1 MTNRN
6 ALLGRAKP
14 SEKLTREEIAALDKA
29 TVPPVPPPK
38 PSGKNGGGP
47 QRMVR
52 RDLLKFRWS
61 LECPGC
67 GFKVTGDGQPQP
79 GQSVWRGAA
88 AAKWSWSWAAGDAA
102 GNPEYVNPEALMIE
116 PEVLKELRIIVAKVA
131 HADQASGRVPAHV
144 LQAKVKVRE
153 ELVSAVREKYEAYLA
168 TAN

>member
-1 MTNRN
+1 MLLVPRYPGTVAIRGAVRACRRVDVRAVTRTKPGETETRGNMTNRN
-6 ALLGRAKP
+6 LLLGRSKP

-67 GFKVTGDGQPQP
+67 GFKVTGDGQPKP
-79 GQSVWRGAA
+79 GQRLARCGRCKV
-88 AAKWSWSWAAGDAA
+88 
-102 GNPEYVNPEALMIE
+102 
-116 PEVLKELRIIVAKVA
+116 VL
-131 HADQASGRVPAHV
+131 V
-144 LQAKVKVRE
+144 LGGG
-153 ELVSAVREKYEAYLA
+153 
-168 TAN
+168 

>member
-1 MTNRN
+1 MLLVPRYPGTVAIRGAVRACRRVDVRAVTRTKPGETETRGNMTNRN
-6 ALLGRAKP
+6 SLLGRAKP

-67 GFKVTGDGQPQP
+67 GFKVTGDGQPKP
-79 GQSVWRGAA
+79 GQRLARCGRCKV
-88 AAKWSWSWAAGDAA
+88 
-102 GNPEYVNPEALMIE
+102 
-116 PEVLKELRIIVAKVA
+116 VL
-131 HADQASGRVPAHV
+131 V
-144 LQAKVKVRE
+144 LGGG
-153 ELVSAVREKYEAYLA
+153 
-168 TAN
+168 